1 MPWTNEIFYY
11 GIVAIDDEGNRGEI
25 SNLVAVYIHEE
36 TTTTSSTT
44 TTTTKKPSRVLTM
57 QTANRRLGIVGDD
70 EDEVLTNNGPSV
82 FRIITGKKTLSTV
95 IPYVKKPQATEFR
108 PRVFLPTVRAA
119 ATVASRASKR
129 TKPPRLITI
138 DDLRHGVN
146 DNEYKEYGD
155 GEVFA
160 TFPSAPL

>member
-1 MPWTNEIFYY
+1 
-11 GIVAIDDEGNRGEI
+11 
-25 SNLVAVYIHEE
+25 
-36 TTTTSSTT
+36 
-44 TTTTKKPSRVLTM
+44 M
-57 QTANRRLGIVGDD
+57 QTANRRLGVVGDD

-119 ATVASRASKR
+119 ATAASRASKR

-146 DNEYKEYGD
+146 VNEYKEDGD
-155 GEVFA
+155 DDNFVN
-160 TFPSAPL
+160 FPSAPL

>member
-1 MPWTNEIFYY
+1 
-11 GIVAIDDEGNRGEI
+11 
-25 SNLVAVYIHEE
+25 
-36 TTTTSSTT
+36 
-44 TTTTKKPSRVLTM
+44 M
-57 QTANRRLGIVGDD
+57 QTANRRLGVVGDD
-70 EDEVLTNNGPSV
+70 EDEVLTNNSPSV

-95 IPYVKKPQATEFR
+95 IPYVKKSQETEFR
-108 PRVFLPTVRAA
+108 PRVFLPTVRAT